1 VSRKGGNPHPRRT
14 KPGAAQGADGAV
26 VSVLP
31 MDIQVGDRFTDEEGD
46 WEVVSH
52 PATLHSAKS
61 LRAGVRRA
69 EKPAAER
76 DVTWPARVEIGAV
89 RNRERRPMSQLFGLA
104 SSSINVT
111 HHGSPRFTPLSVP
124 RA

>member
-1 VSRKGGNPHPRRT
+1 
-14 KPGAAQGADGAV
+14 
-26 VSVLP
+26 

-76 DVTWPARVEIGAV
+76 DVTWPAHVRVEIGAV

-111 HHGSPRFTPLSVP
+111 HHDRLGLHRSVF
-124 RA
+124 REHNRHRNAANAHEAL